1 MEKKSV
7 EIPGINKSEHLA
19 VCKDM
24 LIIGSAHYNHQTFTN
39 HTPPHHISLY
49 AIDLIVKYSQHNH
62 RGHWEPG

>member
-39 HTPPHHISLY
+39 HTPPH
-49 AIDLIVKYSQHNH
+49 QHNH